1 MSKRV
6 KKLSLD
12 DKKLWRTVT
21 KTVIPYGEKF
31 EFNDVETTQDAEIEK
46 PLKTKAPIT
55 RIAAEPYQPPIQRP
69 KSIRKP
75 TELNP
80 IDRPVHKK
88 IAKGRVT
95 IDARIDLHGL
105 TQQIAHRVLYDF
117 LTDAYLCGDRHV
129 LVITG
134 KGTSSGCRVILRQVV
149 PDWFQK
155 SEFKEFVSGY
165 RVSAQH
171 HGGDGALYVR
181 LRKKGTNS

>member
-31 EFNDVETTQDAEIEK
+31 EFNDVELTESAEIDNIVS
-46 PLKTKAPIT
+46 TKAPVT
-55 RIAAEPYQPPIQRP
+55 RIPTESYQPPTQRP
-69 KSIRKP
+69 KPIRKL

-95 IDARIDLHGL
+95 INARIDLHGL

-117 LTDAYLCGDRHV
+117 LTDAYLGGNRHV

-134 KGTSSGCRVILRQVV
+134 KGTSSGGRGILRQVV

-181 LRKKGTNS
+181 LRKKGTNA